1 MFGTVQSIDLVY
13 QPLSNR
19 QLTWIVLVESEVSSL
34 LRMLQIFAYQVL
46 VCARCAG
53 CWWVSDSVTGNCTL
67 RWALCFLAGTG
78 GRVWRTVEISLYIQ
92 TTGRPARLPPAQE
105 LSTTTNIKHSKR
117 LHRSPS
123 HQGLMAPIFQLKY
136 WATVSPT
143 WFPSGSNFPCVWA
156 SVAVAAPDRVPL
168 SHISEIIT
176 INTISPQPPAC
187 FRVARHSWWLSTHH
201 QILHF
206 PNDWKICPSPK
217 RPKIPGICGQYNPHI
232 SHLSTHIFSHTSER
246 GRQQP
251 AIICELF
258 LY

>member
-1 MFGTVQSIDLVY
+1 MDCFSRVLSLFSAPDVADICLPIFGL
-13 QPLSNR
+13 R
-19 QLTWIVLVESEVSSL
+19 AVLGVGE
-34 LRMLQIFAYQVL
+34 
-46 VCARCAG
+46 C
-53 CWWVSDSVTGNCTL
+53 
-67 RWALCFLAGTG
+67 
-78 GRVWRTVEISLYIQ
+78 RTVWQAIVHWGERYVSWQVPGGASGAQWRSLYIQ
-92 TTGRPARLPPAQE
+92 TTGRPAWLPPAQE
-105 LSTTTNIKHSKR
+105 LSTTNIQHSKR

-136 WATVSPT
+136 WATVSPS
-143 WFPSGSNFPCVWA
+143 WLPSVSNFPCVWA
-156 SVAVAAPDRVPL
+156 RVAVAAPDRVPL

-217 RPKIPGICGQYNPHI
+217 RPKITGICGQYNPHI